1 MDLEAEFNL
10 LTCNTQCKT
19 IIEARERRRN
29 KTSNGKE
36 ILKARGLTTLDRV
49 VEKEVGGGRLKEPR
63 IRKGYL
69 CNARLG

>member
-36 ILKARGLTTLDRV
+36 FLKARGLTTLDRV
-49 VEKEVGGGRLKEPR
+49 VEKEVGGGRQNAPSH
-63 IRKGYL
+63 RKG
-69 CNARLG
+69 CQ

>member
-10 LTCNTQCKT
+10 LTYNTKCKT

-36 ILKARGLTTLDRV
+36 FLTVRGLTTLDRV
-49 VEKEVGGGRLKEPR
+49 VEKEVGGGRQNESSH
-63 IRKGYL
+63 RKG
-69 CNARLG
+69 CQ